1 MLNPFFSV
9 RNTLRTLGIQTAFLS
24 IFAVLSSC
32 PLYAAT
38 FNCTVVKVSDGDTV
52 KCRTADNRIH
62 KIRLINIDA
71 PEKSQQYGRD
81 STRHL
86 ARMIFSKNVL
96 IKYDSRDRYGRI
108 LGNIYY
114 NGTSINKEMVRSGNA
129 WAFREYLNDNE
140 YLTLE
145 KQARKERLGLW
156 AYPHPEYP
164 KDYRKRQKQSNVKH
178 NHHYHRKH
186 YR

>member
-1 MLNPFFSV
+1 M
-9 RNTLRTLGIQTAFLS
+9 
-24 IFAVLSSC
+24 
-32 PLYAAT
+32 
-38 FNCTVVKVSDGDTV
+38 SDGDTV

-71 PEKSQQYGRD
+71 PEKKQQYGRD